1 LEKRTRMWKKVCRKT
16 AIISSL
22 LIVLSISVAKAQEIK
37 GQEMTSEISDET
49 KGIDVE
55 FKGTDIHTVLRSF
68 AAISGLNIIA
78 GPEVG
83 VPGGV
88 NIKLTQV
95 PWEKAFDV
103 ILKTYGLAY
112 ERDGNII
119 RVTTIANLNIESLTT
134 RLFTLNYAKASDVIE
149 SLKDML
155 SERGKIKSDIR
166 TNCLIVTDVSANL
179 NKIENV
185 IKELDIMTLQVAIDS
200 KVIETNLT
208 QDEKLGIRW
217 SDMLQFSAVSAT
229 KEHTFPF
236 KNDSKGGD
244 YTAVFDPTDA
254 GVIPGTNM
262 PYADSGNFKFGTLSA
277 GNLNIALNMLQQRS
291 KANVVANP
299 TVTTLNNQ
307 TAKIAIVTKWPVA
320 QYQVSS
326 QTGTLTISGY
336 YWQEYGTILE
346 VTPTVNKD
354 GYITLKVHPEVS
366 RQVGTVSFEGRDLPV
381 IGSQETD
388 TNVMLKDG
396 ETMVIAGLVKEDI
409 VDTRNKV
416 PILGDIPL
424 IGWVLFR
431 DRHTEV
437 KEKRDLVIF
446 ITPHII
452 RSTPVASGGTDINS
466 PPSGTSESVVGNEE
480 VKVIKKT
487 ENPYGRESI
496 DELMEHL
503 EKDSSNNKG
512 YIYKK

>member
-1 LEKRTRMWKKVCRKT
+1 MRKRMRISGK
-16 AIISSL
+16 ALIISSL
-22 LIVLSISVAKAQEIK
+22 LMLLPISFVKAQDLK
-37 GQEMTSEISDET
+37 GQETTPETTSEET
-49 KGIDVE
+49 KEGIDVE

-103 ILKTYGLAY
+103 ILRNYRLAY

-119 RVTTIANLNIESLTT
+119 RVTTMENLETETLAT
-134 RLFTLNYAKASDVIE
+134 RLFALNYAKASDVIE

-155 SERGKIKSDIR
+155 SVRGKIKSDKR
-166 TNCLIVTDVSANL
+166 TNLLIITDVSANL
-179 NKIENV
+179 NKIEDV
-185 IKELDIMTLQVAIDS
+185 IKELDSMTPQVAIES

-208 QDEKLGIRW
+208 KDEKLGIRW
-217 SDMLQFSAVSAT
+217 SDFLQFSAVSAT

-236 KNDSKGGD
+236 KNDSRGGD

-262 PYADSGNFKFGTLSA
+262 PYADSGSFKFGTLSA
-277 GNLNIALNMLQQRS
+277 GNLNIVLNMLQSRS
-291 KANVVANP
+291 KASVVANP

-307 TAKIAIVTKWPVA
+307 TASIKIITKFPVA
-320 QYQVSS
+320 QYQVST
-326 QTGTLTISGY
+326 QTGTLTVSGY
-336 YWQEYGTILE
+336 AYQEYGTILK

-354 GYITLKVHPEVS
+354 GYITLEVHPQVS
-366 RQVGTVSFEGRDLPV
+366 RESGTTAFQGSTLPIVS
-381 IGSQETD
+381 SQETD
-388 TNVMLKDG
+388 TNVMVKDG
-396 ETMVIAGLVKEDI
+396 ETMVIAGLVKEDT
-409 VDTRNKV
+409 VDTRTKV

-431 DRHTEV
+431 DRHSEV

-452 RSTPVASGGTDINS
+452 KSTSDVYAKISQQPGPEGENKEVNVIKE
-466 PPSGTSESVVGNEE
+466 SESQWTGKSV
-480 VKVIKKT
+480 
-487 ENPYGRESI
+487 
-496 DELMEHL
+496 DELMEQL
-503 EKDSSNNKG
+503 ENKPANNKG

>member
-1 LEKRTRMWKKVCRKT
+1 MRKRLRISGE
-16 AIISSL
+16 ALIISSL
-22 LIVLSISVAKAQEIK
+22 LMLLPISFVQAQELK
-37 GQEMTSEISDET
+37 GQGITPETTNEET
-49 KGIDVE
+49 KEGIDVE
-55 FKGTDIHTVLRSF
+55 FKGTDVHTVLRSF

-95 PWEKAFDV
+95 TWEKALDV
-103 ILKTYGLAY
+103 ILRTYRLAY

-119 RVTTIANLNIESLTT
+119 RVTTIENLKDESLTT
-134 RLFTLNYAKASDVIE
+134 RLFALNYAKASDVIE

-155 SERGKIKSDIR
+155 SERGKIKSDKR
-166 TNCLIVTDVSANL
+166 TNILIVTDVSANI
-179 NKIENV
+179 NKIEGI
-185 IKELDIMTLQVAIDS
+185 IKELDGITPQVAIES

-208 QDEKLGIRW
+208 KDEKLGIRW
-217 SDMLQFSAVSAT
+217 SDFLQFSAVSAT

-244 YTAVFDPTDA
+244 YTAVFDPADA

-262 PYADSGNFKFGTLSA
+262 PYADSGSFKFGTLSA
-277 GNLNIALNMLQQRS
+277 GNLNIVLNMLQSRS
-291 KANVVANP
+291 KASVVANP

-307 TAKIAIVTKWPVA
+307 TASIKIITKFPVA
-320 QYQVSS
+320 QYQVST
-326 QTGTLTISGY
+326 QTGTLTVSGY
-336 YWQEYGTILE
+336 AYQEYGTILK

-354 GYITLKVHPEVS
+354 GYVTLEVHPQVS
-366 RQVGTVSFEGRDLPV
+366 RESGTTAFQGSTLPIVS
-381 IGSQETD
+381 SQETD

-396 ETMVIAGLVKEDI
+396 ETMVIAGLVKEDT

-424 IGWVLFR
+424 VGWVLFR
-431 DRHTEV
+431 DRHSEV

-452 RSTPVASGGTDINS
+452 KSASDVYAKISQQPGPEGENKEVNVIKE
-466 PPSGTSESVVGNEE
+466 SESQWTG
-480 VKVIKKT
+480 K
-487 ENPYGRESI
+487 SI
-496 DELMEHL
+496 DELMEQL
-503 EKDSSNNKG
+503 EKNPANNKG